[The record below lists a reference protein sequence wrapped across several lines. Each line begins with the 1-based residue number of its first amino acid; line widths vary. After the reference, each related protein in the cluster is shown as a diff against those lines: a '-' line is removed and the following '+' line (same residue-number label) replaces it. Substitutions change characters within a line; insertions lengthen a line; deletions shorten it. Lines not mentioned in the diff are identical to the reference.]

1 LSYEFSETI
10 IIFVKNKVV
19 VLTSNRKKVLLE
31 EMKAP
36 EEYKG
41 PLVEVILRDPNPDKQ
56 TENFDALI
64 KTAFP

>member
-1 LSYEFSETI
+1 
-10 IIFVKNKVV
+10 VKNKVV

-41 PLVEVILRDPNPDKQ
+41 PKVEVFLRDPNPDK
-56 TENFDALI
+56 
-64 KTAFP
+64 